1 MSRTFRLGGFIL
13 LTLLM
18 FGAGI
23 FWIGSRKFLFSS
35 TYQLYADFQTVA
47 GLNDGAEVRVG
58 GIHEGTV
65 RHIYL
70 PNRPDQKVRVQMD
83 LKGPTRKVI
92 KKDSTALIRTEGLV
106 GDRYVEITFGSND
119 APDVNNGDTIG
130 TQPPLEIADLI
141 KKTNTILDSAQG
153 AMENVNATAGN
164 LSAVT
169 SKINQGKGSMGAL
182 INDRSVYEHV
192 NAAATSLQED
202 MEALKHNFLTRG
214 FFKKRGYEDTAEL
227 ARHEIPRLPSG
238 GYQQRF
244 VYPAGKL
251 FESDDSAKIKKGKL
265 LDPAGKYLEGNR
277 FGLAVVAAYS
287 DLKGDTE
294 KERQLTEARA
304 MLARQYMVEHFKLDD
319 TKIRTMGGGKS
330 AEAMDGGELEVL
342 VYSEREAVARGK

>member
-1 MSRTFRLGGFIL
+1 MSRPFRLGLFIV
-13 LTLLM
+13 LTVLM

-35 TYQLYADFQTVA
+35 TYQLYADFPTVA

-83 LKGPTRKVI
+83 LKGATRQVV
-92 KKDSTALIRTEGLV
+92 KKDSTAAIRTEGLV
-106 GDRYVEITFGSND
+106 GDRYVEINFGSNG
-119 APDVNNGDTIG
+119 APEVNNGDTIAS
-130 TQPPLEIADLI
+130 QPPLEIADLI

-153 AMENVNATAGN
+153 AMENVRATAGN
-164 LSAVT
+164 LNSVSA
-169 SKINQGKGSMGAL
+169 KINQGKGSMGAL
-182 INDRSVYEHV
+182 INDRSVYAHV
-192 NAAATSLQED
+192 NEAASSLQED

-227 ARHEIPRLPSG
+227 TRHEIPRLPSG
-238 GYQQRF
+238 GIQQRF

-251 FESDDSAKIKKGKL
+251 FESDDSAKIRKGKL
-265 LDPAGKYLEGNR
+265 LDTAGKYLESNR
-277 FGLAVVAAYS
+277 FGLAVVSAYS
-287 DLKGDTE
+287 DLKGDTD

-304 MLARQYMVEHFKLDD
+304 MLARQYLVEHFKLDD
-319 TKIRTMGGGKS
+319 TKIKTMGGGKS
-330 AEAMDGGELEVL
+330 PEAMDGGELEVL
-342 VYSEREAVARGK
+342 VYPEREAVARKR